1 MTDWLLALC
10 LLLRLLLEVWFSYD
24 DNGVDMEL
32 DALKDDENEG
42 DFIKS
47 QDYVDQNDEYE
58 DMDDMAFIDNENEI
72 QMDDGDEDLGNED
85 DIVIQEQLQGSNSSI
100 PESKKRGPTMLHVVH
115 TRKVDDREVI
125 ICNEFGQP
133 VGPVTNE
140 KDVVER
146 FSRFLGT
153 IARNHSYAPLIHSSW
168 HKVPHKDK
176 IWEKKYD
183 VPDAVKKRVLM
194 TIGHS
199 YKVHKCRFKKQH
211 FYQFRDD
218 KTRWKNRSKRIPE
231 EINDDPNKELPTLTK
246 MFEHTRKKTEG
257 RTYVDTYDDT
267 ERKIVINGGDTTC
280 TFPGGL
286 MESFNVSFEGQK
298 HELLEIRK
306 ELDEEHERKK
316 RELEAIQLDIKNQH
330 EHLEATMR
338 KLMEQ
343 LPCKD

>member
-1 MTDWLLALC
+1 MKMTT
-10 LLLRLLLEVWFSYD
+10 D

-47 QDYVDQNDEYE
+47 QD
-58 DMDDMAFIDNENEI
+58 MDDMAFIDNENEI
-72 QMDDGDEDLGNED
+72 QMDDGDEDLRNED
-85 DIVIQEQLQGSNSSI
+85 DIVIQEQLQGSKLKKTI
-100 PESKKRGPTMLHVVH
+100 ESKKRGPTMLHVVH

-246 MFEHTRKKTEG
+246 MFEHTLKRTEG
-257 RTYVDTYDDT
+257 RTYVDTYDVT
-267 ERKIVINGGDTTC
+267 ERKIEQMKSCKSLENESASVDLFMIIDKKKVNGGDTTC